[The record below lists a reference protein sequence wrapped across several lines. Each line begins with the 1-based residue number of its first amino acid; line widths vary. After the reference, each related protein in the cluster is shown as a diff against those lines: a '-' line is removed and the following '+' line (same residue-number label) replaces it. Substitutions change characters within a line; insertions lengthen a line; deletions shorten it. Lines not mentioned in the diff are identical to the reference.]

1 MAATAKPEVDLSKV
15 VFNPSKSFT
24 FQPLPRKQQAML
36 EITNNTKSYVWA
48 KFKNTNPTI
57 FSTIPKMQQLE
68 PGQKQSF
75 RCMFKGLPKEKCGK
89 KDRFTVVLIAT
100 SKNVRPEALKDKSHL
115 AVTKKHLI
123 HVIYPG
129 VNDEKEVQQPTAND
143 DDEDKDRQGRMRNKS
158 KSEAAPAGKKA
169 MLFMFLRK
177 EGESLS
183 DEDDGQVS
191 EGGPP
196 PGDDMQTTR
205 PAGQFTGQTASNETP
220 GAPVGTDELR
230 TTRPAGQFNGQVASN
245 VTPGAAV
252 DPKSAGM
259 LTTRPAGAF
268 TQQAGQVAVAPA
280 ATPADPKS
288 AGLQTTRDAGKFNA
302 QVTPNAAA
310 GGSSET
316 PDLKT
321 TKKAGDYENPPQKNK

>member
-1 MAATAKPEVDLSKV
+1 MASASKPDVDLSKV

-24 FQPLPRKQQAML
+24 FQPTQRKQQATL

-48 KFKNTNPTI
+48 KFKNTNPTV
-57 FSTIPKMQQLE
+57 FSTIPKMLQLE
-68 PGQKQSF
+68 PGQKQAF

-115 AVTKKHLI
+115 AVTKKHMI

-143 DDEDKDRQGRMRNKS
+143 DDEDKDRQGRMRTKS
-158 KSEAAPAGKKA
+158 KSEPAPQGKKA

-183 DEDDGQVS
+183 DEDDGQAS
-191 EGGPP
+191 DAPAAGE
-196 PGDDMQTTR
+196 DMTTTR
-205 PAGQFTGQTASNETP
+205 PAGQFTGQVASNETP
-220 GAPVGTDELR
+220 GAPVGADELR

-245 VTPGAAV
+245 ATPGAPVGA
-252 DPKSAGM
+252 DE
-259 LTTRPAGAF
+259 LRTTRPAGQF
-268 TQQAGQVAVAPA
+268 NGQVASN
-280 ATPADPKS
+280 ATPGAPADPKS
-288 AGLQTTRDAGKFNA
+288 AGMMTTRDAGKFNA
-302 QVTPNAAA
+302 QVTPNATA
-310 GGSSET
+310 SSEV

-321 TKKAGDYENPPQKNK
+321 TKKAGEYENPQQKNK